1 MRPLIPT
8 PAELVAA
15 PELVEG
21 ELVAVPELVEGE
33 LVEAKLR
40 ARLSHVSPRLIERR

>member
-21 ELVAVPELVEGE
+21 ELVEGELVTVPELVEGE
-33 LVEAKLR
+33 IVEAR
-40 ARLSHVSPRLIERR
+40 AGVTCFHTV